1 MEAKEIERSII
12 KRFRKEIYR
21 PFVKAVEE
29 FNLINEGDKIAVCI
43 SGGKDSFLL
52 AKCLEELKQHG
63 KVKFDLEFILMDP
76 GYKDENLDL
85 IHYNK

>member
-29 FNLINEGDKIAVCI
+29 FNLINEGDKIAV
-43 SGGKDSFLL
+43 
-52 AKCLEELKQHG
+52 
-63 KVKFDLEFILMDP
+63 V
-76 GYKDENLDL
+76 
-85 IHYNK
+85 